1 MVFLW
6 VTITSLTDEIISN
19 ARKTMGKL
27 VDNIISLKIDE
38 IETYEFPQNQL
49 FGLERFAH
57 DNKNFICM
65 NPGAFNRISSKGK
78 F

>member
-38 IETYEFPQNQL
+38 L
-49 FGLERFAH
+49 KH
-57 DNKNFICM
+57 MNFHKINYSDLKSLM
-65 NPGAFNRISSKGK
+65 IMHYSI
-78 F
+78 